1 MEFYRIDENTI
12 RCIVSSEEMDEYD
25 LTLEMFLTHEGRADE
40 FLHHV
45 MQVASEEVGYENK
58 SPLVSMRLEILP
70 DNRISMII
78 NSHDEEDLRDKLLER
93 IKEISALHQ
102 KSKDKNHRDP
112 AAKTEDSVAG
122 SEVLAGHKFSK
133 KSIAENVPYV
143 LILTFTDLQQAIR
156 YCKTAP
162 VNQPVLSTLVK
173 QNDRY
178 ILVIQKYRISLE
190 KYGALAVTALE
201 FSEKV
206 EGSDVVPCFA
216 SVDDGNILIRDKAF
230 LKLKKL

>member
-12 RCIVSSEEMDEYD
+12 RCIVTSEEMDEYE

-78 NSHDEEDLRDKLLER
+78 NSHDEDELKDKLLER
-93 IKEISALHQ
+93 IKEISDLHH
-102 KSKDKNHRDP
+102 KVKDKPKDQAVAKP
-112 AAKTEDSVAG
+112 AIPTAGEMMGGRKYSQKT
-122 SEVLAGHKFSK
+122 
-133 KSIAENVPYV
+133 IADNVPYV
-143 LILTFTDLQQAIR
+143 LVLTFTDLKQAID
-156 YCKTAP
+156 YCKAAP
-162 VNQPVLSTLVK
+162 VNQPVLSSLIK
-173 QNDRY
+173 HNNKY
-178 ILVIQKYRISLE
+178 LLVIQKYRISLE

-201 FSEKV
+201 YSEKT
-206 EGSDVVPCFA
+206 EGMDTVPCYA
-216 SVDDGNILIRDKAF
+216 TVDDGNILIRDKAF
-230 LKLKKL
+230 LKLKRL